1 MRLFYKNQMTNTE
14 HHPAW
19 LAAMGVTQWQLR
31 DAAIAAES
39 ATAAV
44 EQEWPAHMLNATYW
58 LAGAPLDDASETL
71 LHAIM
76 AAIGVDMAD
85 VVYCSNDAILN
96 LALSVPESVR
106 VLDFGAVANAWQG
119 HQIAL
124 PSLSDML
131 AQPERKRDAW
141 AVLKPLTHVIPA

>member
-31 DAAIAAES
+31 DAANNQ
-39 ATAAV
+39 
-44 EQEWPAHMLNATYW
+44 QELPAHMHAAAYW
-58 LAGAPLDDASETL
+58 LTGAPLIEASETL

-85 VVYCSNDAILN
+85 VVYCSDDAVLN
-96 LALSVPESVR
+96 ISLPTSAT
-106 VLDFGAVANAWQG
+106 VLHFGNVANAWQSP
-119 HQIAL
+119 QALVL
-124 PSLSDML
+124 PSLHDML

-141 AVLKPLTHVIPA
+141 AMLKPLKNLSN

>member
-31 DAAIAAES
+31 DAAS
-39 ATAAV
+39 NQ
-44 EQEWPAHMLNATYW
+44 QEWPAHMLNAAYW
-58 LAGAPLDDASETL
+58 LTGAPLIDASETL

-85 VVYCSNDAILN
+85 VVYCADDAILS
-96 LALSVPESVR
+96 LALTVPESVR
-106 VLDFGAVANAWQG
+106 VLHFGAVANAWQG

-124 PSLSDML
+124 PSLTDML

-141 AVLKPLTHVIPA
+141 AVLKPLKNVNN

>member
-31 DAAIAAES
+31 D
-39 ATAAV
+39 TASNQ
-44 EQEWPAHMLNATYW
+44 QEWPTHMLNAAYW
-58 LAGAPLDDASETL
+58 LTGAPLIEASETL

-85 VVYCSNDAILN
+85 VVYCSDDAVLN
-96 LALSVPESVR
+96 ISLPTSAT
-106 VLDFGAVANAWQG
+106 VLHFGTLNCVWQSSKTT
-119 HQIAL
+119 AL
-124 PSLSDML
+124 PSLHDML

-141 AVLKPLTHVIPA
+141 IALKPLVRGL